1 MSETE
6 FLLWVRGPGLQIA
19 SIIFVL
25 GVVVRLFEILI
36 LGRARNLA
44 EPRGS
49 AVMGGL
55 RTIATRS
62 FPDASTHKRSAFTHI
77 AGYIFHIGF
86 FVTLFLYAPH
96 ILLID
101 EITGVSWP
109 ALPTPVIDATA
120 VVTMITLVAILLHRI
135 SDPVL
140 RFLSRF
146 QDYFVWFLTIF
157 PLITG
162 YIAFHRVGLSPTML
176 IAIHILSVE
185 LLMVAFPFT
194 KLMHAFTLFMARYYN
209 GAISGYRGVKS

>member
-36 LGRARNLA
+36 LGRERNLA

-62 FPDASTHKRSAFTHI
+62 FPDANTHKRSAFTHT
-77 AGYIFHIGF
+77 AGYVFHIGF

-96 ILLID
+96 ILVI
-101 EITGVSWP
+101 EEVMGVSWP

-120 VVTMITLVAILLHRI
+120 VVTMLTHRI
-135 SDPVL
+135 TNPVL

-146 QDYFVWFLTIF
+146 QDYFVWFLTIL

-162 YIAFHRVGLSPTML
+162 YIAFHRIGMSPVML

>member
-62 FPDASTHKRSAFTHI
+62 FPDASTHKRSAFTHT

-109 ALPTPVIDATA
+109 ALPTPPSI
-120 VVTMITLVAILLHRI
+120 
-135 SDPVL
+135 
-140 RFLSRF
+140 
-146 QDYFVWFLTIF
+146 
-157 PLITG
+157 
-162 YIAFHRVGLSPTML
+162 
-176 IAIHILSVE
+176 
-185 LLMVAFPFT
+185 
-194 KLMHAFTLFMARYYN
+194 
-209 GAISGYRGVKS
+209 

>member
-62 FPDASTHKRSAFTHI
+62 PPIASRVASA
-77 AGYIFHIGF
+77 
-86 FVTLFLYAPH
+86 
-96 ILLID
+96 
-101 EITGVSWP
+101 WP
-109 ALPTPVIDATA
+109 ARAPPSNTTTARVKEIGAGRAGAEPAVAGALCSYSQGSQVRVARLATMTPTA
-120 VVTMITLVAILLHRI
+120 VKTPSWAR
-135 SDPVL
+135 P
-140 RFLSRF
+140 
-146 QDYFVWFLTIF
+146 
-157 PLITG
+157 
-162 YIAFHRVGLSPTML
+162 
-176 IAIHILSVE
+176 VE
-185 LLMVAFPFT
+185 LENT
-194 KLMHAFTLFMARYYN
+194 SAR
-209 GAISGYRGVKS
+209 